1 MNREILKK
9 LTTDY
14 LRLKDFSA
22 VKCDDKEMK
31 LYAMYY
37 DGKAEGIKETLN
49 DLGYI
54 FDNKTSKFKKAG
66 K

>member
-1 MNREILKK
+1 MNSKILKK
-9 LTTDY
+9 LTADY

-22 VKCDDKEMK
+22 VKCDDEEMK

-49 DLGYI
+49 NLGYI
-54 FDNKTSKFKKAG
+54 FDNKTSKFMKAG

>member
-9 LTTDY
+9 LTIDY
-14 LRLKDFSA
+14 LKLKDFSA
-22 VKCDDKEMK
+22 IKCKDKKMK
-31 LYAMYY
+31 IYAMYY
-37 DGKAEGIKETLN
+37 EGKAEGIKETLN

-54 FDNKTSKFKKAG
+54 FDNKTSKFKKVG